1 MTASASRRVGVD
13 EQGGAS
19 SAVEARQAPL
29 PVTSERTFYEFLT
42 AVVGRRA
49 WSSSFQVDVRRHGAL
64 GRVYHVTI
72 DGRGVGCF
80 TGDEIEARHRLAD
93 VLHNARE
100 HYGDDAA

>member
-1 MTASASRRVGVD
+1 
-13 EQGGAS
+13 
-19 SAVEARQAPL
+19 
-29 PVTSERTFYEFLT
+29 VTSESTFYELLR

-49 WSSSFQVDVRRHGAL
+49 WSSSLHIDVRRVGAL
-64 GRVYHVTI
+64 GRVYDVSV

-80 TGDEIEARHRLAD
+80 SADEIAAQHQLAD

>member
-1 MTASASRRVGVD
+1 MTASGSRRVGVD

-49 WSSSFQVDVRRHGAL
+49 WSSSLQVDVRRHGAL
-64 GRVYHVTI
+64 GRVYDVTI

-80 TGDEIEARHRLAD
+80 TGDEIEARHQLAHA
-93 VLHNARE
+93 LHNVTDG
-100 HYGDDAA
+100 YGDDVA